1 MSPEV
6 PSEKTA
12 YLAFVLLR
20 YHRINAQR
28 STMTYK
34 DLMIIVAIAAA
45 VTTAACDRSEPTAAG
60 STEPDRSANAVQE
73 RTDKTAE
80 LEKRTIDIE
89 REWTEMESKVKE
101 EARTPTGGLRA
112 EVKED
117 VANVREAVADLKTT
131 TPENWWER
139 HERALEQTADDIR
152 ADVMRL
158 AQRKTLPEP
167 EVKAEPVGT
176 SGFDQRRSQF
186 INRVR
191 ARVDAME
198 EALHNVKGDGALDT
212 ELEDTRARID
222 KLQGD
227 LDNLRNVSQD
237 EWFDVSSERVGE
249 YIDRVERSIS
259 RLDDDRAAGSRRPQ

>member
-1 MSPEV
+1 
-6 PSEKTA
+6 
-12 YLAFVLLR
+12 
-20 YHRINAQR
+20 
-28 STMTYK
+28 MTYK
-34 DLMIIVAIAAA
+34 DLMIIVATAAA
-45 VTTAACDRSEPTAAG
+45 LTTAACDRSEPAAG
-60 STEPDRSANAVQE
+60 TTEPDRSADAVQE
-73 RTDKTAE
+73 RTEKTAE

-101 EARTPTGGLRA
+101 GARTPTGGLRA

-131 TPENWWER
+131 SQENWWER

-158 AQRKTLPEP
+158 AKRKTLPEP
-167 EVKAEPVGT
+167 ETKAEPVGT

-186 INRVR
+186 IDRLR
-191 ARVDAME
+191 ARVDGME
-198 EALHNVKGDGALDT
+198 EALQNVKADGALDT
-212 ELEDTRARID
+212 EIEDTRARID

-237 EWFDVSSERVGE
+237 DWWDVSSERVGE

-259 RLDDDRAAGSRRPQ
+259 RLDDDRAAGSARPQ